1 MALVRNEFGIKGRV
15 GNVVF
20 CKLNGKS
27 YMRSVPD
34 RIDPNTPKQQEVR
47 SRFRVA
53 VRFYQKIKET
63 PLKGILDLSADKIC
77 SSGYALFMKKNLKA
91 FRAKGRSVI
100 FRSCIFL
107 PGNDN
112 RLIIYRGEWM
122 SRGWSRWIGRMTRL
136 RRQIV

>member
-20 CKLNGKS
+20 CKLNEKS

-63 PLKGILDLSADKIC
+63 LAIASKASVRSTSPASMAVASPNALWQEGRPRRKSSLS
-77 SSGYALFMKKNLKA
+77 MQ
-91 FRAKGRSVI
+91 GRS
-100 FRSCIFL
+100 S
-107 PGNDN
+107 
-112 RLIIYRGEWM
+112 
-122 SRGWSRWIGRMTRL
+122 WISE
-136 RRQIV
+136 